1 MEFRIH
7 CSVLEDYFSKMSSML
22 SETLPLYYKHML
34 NFLQLSIIIC
44 YSSFM
49 FFLLSIL
56 GYSLDRQN
64 TIFISDVPIGESLG
78 LSSSVN
84 VMVKKVVKL
93 WSYFPQ
99 GKSCFVTLLES
110 LHLRTEKNSILCFTL
125 RSCLSKNV
133 CSVLQWRS
141 GYVVTIGCLPLI
153 NKEIPHFFLL
163 LHYVEVT
170 FHCNVEGN

>member
-1 MEFRIH
+1 MQFRIH

-34 NFLQLSIIIC
+34 NFFQLSIIIC
-44 YSSFM
+44 YSSFI

-99 GKSCFVTLLES
+99 GKSCFVTLLAS
-110 LHLRTEKNSILCFTL
+110 LHLRTEKKFDSLFHTSQLLIQKCLQHIAVAFRL
-125 RSCLSKNV
+125 RCNHRMFAS
-133 CSVLQWRS
+133 
-141 GYVVTIGCLPLI
+141 
-153 NKEIPHFFLL
+153 NK
-163 LHYVEVT
+163 
-170 FHCNVEGN
+170 